1 MRRSLLLAPLLALAA
16 CQTEAPA
23 VSAPGGTDAETVRV
37 SASGATADVVAA
49 AQDFQETLSADQ
61 RATLLNDLTADLA
74 DNWSNF
80 PAGVVERN
88 GLRLGDLSDEQRE
101 AALGVIRAALSGS
114 GFATFQGIRAAD
126 DYLGANPD
134 SGPGQAGGPPAGR
147 PAGPPGDSA
156 AGRPPGSGDRPAGER
171 PRVTFDGDVYT
182 IAFLGE
188 PSTTEPWVLQ
198 FGGHHYAVNF
208 GFGGPAASPTPF
220 FVGTEPLTFEL
231 DGTTYAPMA
240 ERAETAAALLGSLSD
255 DQRAGA
261 ELAGSFRD
269 VLLGPGEDFAFLDA
283 QEGLAVSSLSA
294 EQRSLVAA
302 AIAAWVEDAEEGTA
316 DRMLAA
322 YTSEAALDATTVGYA
337 GSPDLRTVG
346 SYLRIDGP
354 RVWIEVAA
362 QSSDYDVVHYHSIW
376 RDKTLDYG
384 GVLSAAR

>member
-23 VSAPGGTDAETVRV
+23 VSAPGGTETARV

-49 AQDFQETLSADQ
+49 AQAFQETLSADQ

-101 AALGVIRAALSGS
+101 AALGVIRTALSGA

-134 SGPGQAGGPPAGR
+134 SGPGRAGGPPAGR

-156 AGRPPGSGDRPAGER
+156 AGRPPGSGDRPAGDR

-188 PSTTEPWVLQ
+188 PSTTEPWILQ

-208 GFGGPAASPTPF
+208 GFGGEVASPTPF

-231 DGTTYAPMA
+231 DGVTYAPMA
-240 ERAETAAALLGSLSD
+240 ERAATATALLASLSASERT
-255 DQRAGA
+255 QAQ
-261 ELAGSFRD
+261 LSGSFRD
-269 VLLGPGEDFAFLDA
+269 VLLGPGQDFEFLDA
-283 QEGLAVSSLSA
+283 QEGLPVASLSA
-294 EQRSLVAA
+294 EQRALVAA
-302 AIAAWVEDAEEGTA
+302 AIAAWVEDAEAGTA

-322 YTSEAALDATTVGYA
+322 YTSEAALDATTIGYA
-337 GSPDLRTVG
+337 GSPDLGTVG

-354 RVWIEVAA
+354 DVWVEIAA
-362 QSSDYDVVHYHSIW
+362 QSSDYDTVHYHSIW

-384 GVLSAAR
+384 GVLSVASR